1 MSTAQLHLVVAE
13 QLTEL
18 ARTRRLR
25 EGLHEAARIA
35 GAELTIEQFP
45 AGDPTVLSDQ
55 PGRNEL
61 PICYRGQPM
70 GRLVYRVGEDAPSV
84 AQAAGAMVLLLEHA
98 LDREM
103 AIDDLANAM
112 TTSYEELN
120 MLHSLLSDI
129 AVRVN
134 AKEIGELLIDETART
149 LACCRVSLLVLDET
163 GENLRPLASR
173 GLPLE
178 AHDVAVPT
186 SSSIA
191 GRTLLEEGLLVVNS
205 IADRPELAGLSRG
218 NYEADAYAII
228 RVPLNA
234 RGEALGVLAATE
246 RIGGMEFTARD
257 RKLLEGLSSIGGSA
271 LMNCRLHAAVNEQM
285 MSTIRALATAVDAKD
300 HYTHDHSSRVAQLCV
315 ATARHLGM
323 TDTATYREVE
333 LAGLLHDI
341 GKIGIPDS
349 ILSKTERLTP
359 EEYATVKTHA
369 QIGAKIVQ
377 HVQGLEG
384 VTKAILHHHERY
396 DGLGYPRSLAGDT
409 IPLAARLI
417 SAADTFDTMT
427 SDRPYRAHLPIQ
439 TAIRELQR
447 SKGTQHDP
455 RIVDALIE
463 VVNQERGGELSDG
476 TAANAFQRA
485 GSAQPKPTP
494 AGHTAC

>member
-1 MSTAQLHLVVAE
+1 MSTAQLHLVIAE
-13 QLTEL
+13 QLAEL
-18 ARTRRLR
+18 ARARRLR
-25 EGLHEAARIA
+25 EGLHETARLV
-35 GAELTIEQFP
+35 GADLTIEQP
-45 AGDPTVLSDQ
+45 GAGDPTVFSDQ
-55 PGRNEL
+55 PAPNEL

-70 GRLVYRVGEDAPSV
+70 GRLAYRVGEDAPSV
-84 AQAAGAMVLLLEHA
+84 AQAADAMALLLEHA

-129 AVRVN
+129 AVRVD
-134 AKEIGELLIDETART
+134 AREISELLVDETVRT
-149 LACCRVSLLVLDET
+149 LNCCRVSLLVLDET
-163 GENLRPLASR
+163 GEGLKPLASR

-178 AHDVAVPT
+178 AHDIAVPI
-186 SSSIA
+186 SGSIA

-218 NYEADAYAII
+218 SYETDAFAII
-228 RVPLNA
+228 RVPLSA
-234 RGEALGVLAATE
+234 RGEAMGALAATE

-257 RKLLEGLSSIGGSA
+257 RKLLEGLSSIGASA
-271 LMNCRLHAAVNEQM
+271 LMSCRLNAAVNEQM

-300 HYTHDHSSRVAQLCV
+300 HYTHDHSSRVGHLCV

-323 TDTATYREVE
+323 TDAATCREVE

-359 EEYATVKTHA
+359 EEYTTIKTHA
-369 QIGAKIVQ
+369 GIGAKIVQ

-384 VTKAILHHHERY
+384 VAKAILHHHERY
-396 DGLGYPRSLAGDT
+396 DGLGYPRRLAGDA

-417 SAADTFDTMT
+417 STADTFDTMT
-427 SDRPYRAHLPIQ
+427 SDRPYRARLPFP

-455 RIVDALIE
+455 KIVDALIE
-463 VVNQERGGELSDG
+463 VVNQEQDGELFDG
-476 TAANAFQRA
+476 TGADALQNAEP
-485 GSAQPKPTP
+485 SQPKPVP
-494 AGHTAC
+494 AHRP